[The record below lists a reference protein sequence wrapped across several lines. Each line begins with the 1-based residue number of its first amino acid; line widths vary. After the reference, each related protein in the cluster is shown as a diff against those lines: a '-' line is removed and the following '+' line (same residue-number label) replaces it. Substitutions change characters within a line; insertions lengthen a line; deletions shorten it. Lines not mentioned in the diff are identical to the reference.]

1 MEDRPSAMSFTL
13 LISSYLPQN
22 KSGDAVPRLG
32 TSQQALA
39 CGFENLSN
47 DWEDVASR

>member
-22 KSGDAVPRLG
+22 KSDDAVPRLEKF
-32 TSQQALA
+32 QQALA

-47 DWEDVASR
+47 DWKGIAGR